1 MLSPAEKLA
10 ESLGALRALQD
21 RGVLAIRSRDLTR
34 RHRERLLANG
44 FLEKVMKGWYIAS
57 RPGEA
62 VGDSSAWYASF
73 WEFCAAYLAQRFGA
87 DWCLSPEQSLSLHA
101 GNRLVPR
108 QLLVRS
114 PKGRNRVTGL
124 PYGTSLLDLRSAIPE
139 SRDEIDHL
147 RVFSPVAALVSC
159 SPGYFRQNPT
169 DIRVCLSAVQDASDV
184 LILLLRGGHSTI
196 AGRLAGAFRNIGRD
210 RIADDIM
217 KTMRAAGYELREK
230 DPFETTPPRLVL
242 SREISPEVS
251 RIRLMWRNMRET
263 VLQAFPRSPGM
274 PEDITQYLKGVEELY
289 MEDTYH
295 SLSIEGYRVSRALIA
310 RVRSGSWDPDGEDRD
325 QRDALAARGYWQ
337 AFQSVRESIKR
348 VLFGDEPGLVA
359 DEDHGRWYRE
369 MFGPAVNAGV
379 LRPADLAGYR
389 DAQVFI
395 SRSMHI
401 PPRSEAIRDLMPVF
415 FELLCEESESSVRA
429 VMGHFFFVYIHPYP
443 DGNGRMGRFLMNLML
458 AAGGY
463 PWTVIPV
470 GERERYMTALEEAS
484 TRQNILPFTDL
495 LGRLVRQ
502 GLEGASEARPSE

>member
-1 MLSPAEKLA
+1 MVTPSKKLA
-10 ESLGALRALQD
+10 ESLGALRALQG
-21 RGVLAIRSRDLTR
+21 RGVPAIRSRDLTR

-57 RPGEA
+57 RPSEA

-73 WEFCAAYLAQRFGA
+73 WGFCAAYLARRFGA

-101 GNRLVPR
+101 GNRSVPR

-114 PKGRNRVTGL
+114 LKGRNRVTGL
-124 PYGTSLLDLRSAIPE
+124 PYGTSLLDLRSAIPKG
-139 SRDEIDHL
+139 RDEIDHL
-147 RVFSPVAALVSC
+147 RVFSPAAALVAC

-169 DIRVCLSAVQDASDV
+169 DLRVCLSMVQDASDV
-184 LILLLRGGHSTI
+184 LILLLGGGHSTI

-210 RIADDIM
+210 RIADDII

-230 DPFETTPPRLVL
+230 DPFEATMPLLVL
-242 SREISPEVS
+242 SREFSPEVS
-251 RIRLMWRNMRET
+251 RIRLMWRNMREA
-263 VLQAFPRSPGM
+263 VVQGFPLSPGM
-274 PEDITQYLKGVEELY
+274 PEDIAEYLNGVEELY
-289 MEDTYH
+289 VEDTYH

-310 RVRSGSWDPDGEDRD
+310 RVRSGVWNPDEEDRD

-337 AFQSVRESIKR
+337 AFQSVRESIRR
-348 VLFGDEPGLVA
+348 VLCSENPGVVA

-369 MFGPAVNAGV
+369 MFGPAVTAGV

-401 PPRSEAIRDLMPVF
+401 PPRSEAIRDLMPAF
-415 FELLCEESESSVRA
+415 FELLCEESDSSVRA

-463 PWTVIPV
+463 PWTVVPV
-470 GERERYMTALEEAS
+470 GERESYMTALEEAS
-484 TRQNILPFTDL
+484 VRQNILPFTDL

-502 GLEGASEARPSE
+502 RLEGAGVVRPSE